1 MARVEQSRA
10 MRTCVLSGVIGVG
23 LGALGLGSAACGG
36 AREGVVPP
44 PRGVEIAA
52 PAEDLVPVSQPATGL
67 VQPAGVNEESAAG
80 GLAPRGWYTN
90 EALVPHDQTRVMVLM
105 YHSFENGTA
114 HRGITAET
122 LDRQL
127 SFLERKHVVFVP
139 MHEFLRWREGEREL
153 PARVAV
159 LTIDD
164 GEKTFYDHGF
174 EVFKKH
180 GAPFTLGIP
189 TAAIEQAKERKVTMT
204 WDQLREILGSGL
216 AEIASHGHTHA
227 ALAKLPPDKMRYEA
241 RRPKELIEGE
251 LGVTP
256 ETFFF
261 PAGSM
266 NDGALGEVE
275 AAGYRA
281 AFGAVGAKIS
291 DDTGRFR
298 IPRFG
303 VANDTTPFHMTRFL
317 HNAGI
322 DVKVCDGPEETRCDS
337 SRW

>member
-1 MARVEQSRA
+1 
-10 MRTCVLSGVIGVG
+10 MRTRSTPGILAALVLSIAPG
-23 LGALGLGSAACGG
+23 CGP
-36 AREGVVPP
+36 AKEPVVAP
-44 PRGVEIAA
+44 PRGTEIE
-52 PAEDLVPVSQPATGL
+52 PPSAELTPGTELPTGL
-67 VQPAGVNEESAAG
+67 VQPAGVAEESPAG

-90 EALVPHDQTRVMVLM
+90 EALVPHEQTRAMVLM

-114 HRGITAET
+114 RRGITASV
-122 LDRQL
+122 LDAQL

-174 EVFKKH
+174 AVFKKH
-180 GAPFTLGIP
+180 DAPFTLGIP
-189 TAAIEQAKERKVTMT
+189 TAAIEQSKERKLTMS
-204 WDQLREILGSGL
+204 WDQLREILASGL
-216 AEIASHGHTHA
+216 AEIASHGHTHT
-227 ALAKLPPDKMRYEA
+227 ALAKLPADKMRLEA
-241 RRPKELIEGE
+241 RRPKELIESE

-261 PAGSM
+261 PLGSM
-266 NDGALGEVE
+266 NDAALGEIE
-275 AAGYRA
+275 LAGYRA
-281 AFGAVGAKIS
+281 AFGAVGGKIS
-291 DDTGRFR
+291 DDTSRFR

-317 HNAGI
+317 ANSGI
-322 DVKVCDGPEETRCDS
+322 DVKVCDSPAETRCDS
-337 SRW
+337 GRW

>member
-1 MARVEQSRA
+1 
-10 MRTCVLSGVIGVG
+10 MRTRALLGMFVVVLGG
-23 LGALGLGSAACGG
+23 CGRS
-36 AREGVVPP
+36 REPVVAP
-44 PRGVEIAA
+44 PRGVEIEA
-52 PAEDLVPVSQPATGL
+52 PRPELTPGTELPTGL
-67 VQPAGVNEESAAG
+67 VQSAGANDESEAG

-90 EALVPHDQTRVMVLM
+90 EALVPHDQTRALVLM

-114 HRGITAET
+114 VRGITADT
-122 LDRQL
+122 LDKQL

-139 MHEFLRWREGEREL
+139 MHEFLRWRDGEREL

-174 EVFKKH
+174 AVFKKH

-189 TAAIEQAKERKVTMT
+189 TAAIEQSKERKVTMT
-204 WDQLREILGSGL
+204 WDNLREILASGL
-216 AEIASHGHTHA
+216 CEMASHGHTHA

-241 RRPKELIEGE
+241 RRPKELIESE

-261 PAGSM
+261 PSGSM
-266 NDGALGEVE
+266 NDAALGEVE

-281 AFGAVGAKIS
+281 GFGAVGAKIT
-291 DDTGRFR
+291 DDTNQFR

-303 VANDTTPFHMTRFL
+303 VANDTTPFYMTRFL
-317 HNAGI
+317 QNAGI
-322 DVKVCDGPEETRCDS
+322 DVKVCDSPEETRCDS
-337 SRW
+337 KRW

>member
-1 MARVEQSRA
+1 MRARLLVS
-10 MRTCVLSGVIGVG
+10 VLFASSLV
-23 LGALGLGSAACGG
+23 GSACGRP
-36 AREGVVPP
+36 REAVVAP
-44 PRGVEIAA
+44 PRQAEVAA
-52 PAEDLVPVSQPATGL
+52 PRAELVPTTAPATGL
-67 VQPAGVNEESAAG
+67 VEPAAIAEQHDGG
-80 GLAPRGWYTN
+80 GLAPRAWYTN
-90 EALVPHDQTRVMVLM
+90 EALVPHDETRALVLM

-114 HRGITAET
+114 VRGITAAT
-122 LDRQL
+122 LDAQL

-180 GAPFTLGIP
+180 DAPFTLGIP

-204 WDQLREILGSGL
+204 WDQLREIVASGL

-227 ALAKLPPDKMRYEA
+227 ALAKLPADKMRLEA
-241 RRPKELIEGE
+241 RRPKELIESE

-261 PAGSM
+261 PSGSM
-266 NDGALGEVE
+266 NDAALKEVE
-275 AAGYRA
+275 LAGYRA
-281 AFGAVGAKIS
+281 AFGAVGAKIT
-291 DDTGRFR
+291 DETGRFR

-303 VANDTTPFHMTRFL
+303 VANDTTPFVMTRFL
-317 HNAGI
+317 QNAGI
-322 DVKVCDGPEETRCDS
+322 DVKVCEAPSEVRCDTG
-337 SRW
+337 RW

>member
-1 MARVEQSRA
+1 MRSRA
-10 MRTCVLSGVIGVG
+10 LVGVFVVG
-23 LGALGLGSAACGG
+23 LAACGRP
-36 AREGVVPP
+36 REAVAPP
-44 PRGVEIAA
+44 PPAAEIEA
-52 PAEDLVPVSQPATGL
+52 PKPELMPGTELATGL
-67 VQPAGVNEESAAG
+67 VQPAGVNDETESA

-90 EALVPHDQTRVMVLM
+90 EALVPHGETRVMVLM

-114 HRGITAET
+114 VRGITADT
-122 LDRQL
+122 LDKQL
-127 SFLERKHVVFVP
+127 AFLERKHVVFVP

-174 EVFKKH
+174 AVFKKH

-189 TAAIEQAKERKVTMT
+189 TAAIEQSKERKVTMN
-204 WDQLREILGSGL
+204 WDQLREVLASGL
-216 AEIASHGHTHA
+216 CEIASHGHTHA

-241 RRPKELIEGE
+241 RRPKELIESE

-261 PAGSM
+261 PSGSM
-266 NDGALGEVE
+266 NDGALAEVE
-275 AAGYRA
+275 SAGYRA
-281 AFGAVGAKIS
+281 AFGAVGAKIT
-291 DDTGRFR
+291 DDTNAFR

-303 VANDTTPFHMTRFL
+303 VANDTTPFVMTRFL
-317 HNAGI
+317 QNAGI
-322 DVKVCDGPEETRCDS
+322 DAKVCDAPEEKCDS
-337 SRW
+337 RRW